1 MASPATNVPQTS
13 ASMGG
18 SQTTTSAPIPATTS
32 ASVPT
37 EILPSTISLL
47 QASRIAIQQDR
58 PIHLDYFV
66 DTANGKAFIAED
78 PDTKDKVLVKSRE
91 EYTSIVSKMYR
102 VGDDFLILT
111 ENSIYILSGKTQK
124 RRFPHSM
131 LKADDDHE

>member
-13 ASMGG
+13 ASTGG
-18 SQTTTSAPIPATTS
+18 SQTTASAPVPAPAS
-32 ASVPT
+32 AST
-37 EILPSTISLL
+37 EILPSTTTLL
-47 QASRIAIQQDR
+47 QATRLAIQQDR

-102 VGDDFLILT
+102 VGEDFLILT
-111 ENSIYILSGKTQK
+111 ENSIYIVSGKTQK